1 MAAIVGHVRPIYLK
15 FGKGGKGVATAAG
28 VFLALA
34 PIQTLLTLI
43 IFAVVL
49 LSSGFVSLGSLTG
62 AVMLPVLLG
71 DHRGRSVAAVRDQRA
86 RRASSCSGRIA
97 RTSRGCAAGK
107 SIASA
112 SAECRRSVPRRR
124 WPSVS

>member
-1 MAAIVGHVRPIYLK
+1 MCGVAAIIGHVRPIYLK

-34 PIQTLLTLI
+34 PIQTLLTLV

-49 LSSGFVSLGSLTG
+49 LTSGFVSLGSLTS

-71 DHRGRSVAAVRDQRA
+71 DHRWRAIAAVRR
-86 RRASSCSGRIA
+86 
-97 RTSRGCAAGK
+97 
-107 SIASA
+107 
-112 SAECRRSVPRRR
+112 
-124 WPSVS
+124 